1 MEQPDEEPGL
11 VARSGAPDHDE
22 TSGPDPAGG
31 VGDGGPEDTG
41 GPDDAG
47 GDVEDEDEDPG
58 PEPELP
64 PAVDLPP
71 DLALRFLQ
79 EGDLE
84 IVGRLVQASNTTLLV
99 RVIGEVPGR
108 GPTTAGAV
116 YKPIR
121 GERPLWDFPEA
132 TLAHR
137 EVAAHAV
144 SEATGWQIVPPTVFR
159 ADGPVGPGMLQLW
172 VETRDDVDILE
183 LLQSGDPRLR
193 RIALFDAVVNNAD
206 RKGGHL
212 LVRPDGLIQGVDH
225 GVTFNVDPKLRTI
238 LWGWRGT
245 PIAPEELLT
254 LAALRPR
261 LAAGGPLSA
270 ALAEHLDPA
279 EIEQAR
285 ARLDGLLESGTFP
298 QPHPDWPAIP
308 WPWY

>member
-1 MEQPDEEPGL
+1 VEQPDEEAGL

-22 TSGPDPAGG
+22 TPGPDHADGD
-31 VGDGGPEDTG
+31 GDGGPNDEG
-41 GPDDAG
+41 GG
-47 GDVEDEDEDPG
+47 EEDEEEDLG

-71 DLALRFLQ
+71 DLALRFLH

-99 RVIGEVPGR
+99 RVTGEVAGR

-121 GERPLWDFPEA
+121 GERPLWDFPKA

-172 VETRDDVDILE
+172 VETRDDVDIVD

-245 PIAPEELLT
+245 PIAPEELLI

-285 ARLDGLLESGTFP
+285 VRLDGLLQSGTFP
-298 QPHPDWPAIP
+298 QPHPDWPAVP

>member
-1 MEQPDEEPGL
+1 VEQPNEEAGL
-11 VARSGAPDHDE
+11 VARSGAPDDDE
-22 TSGPDPAGG
+22 TPGPDPAVV
-31 VGDGGPEDTG
+31 VGDRDPDGGGE
-41 GPDDAG
+41 
-47 GDVEDEDEDPG
+47 EEEDPG

-71 DLALRFLQ
+71 DLALRFLH

-144 SEATGWQIVPPTVFR
+144 SEATGWRIVPPTVFR

-172 VETRDDVDILE
+172 VETRDDVDILD

-261 LAAGGPLSA
+261 LADGGPLST

-279 EIEQAR
+279 EIKQAR
-285 ARLDGLLESGTFP
+285 VRLDGLLESGTFP

>member
-1 MEQPDEEPGL
+1 M
-11 VARSGAPDHDE
+11 
-22 TSGPDPAGG
+22 
-31 VGDGGPEDTG
+31 
-41 GPDDAG
+41 
-47 GDVEDEDEDPG
+47 
-58 PEPELP
+58 
-64 PAVDLPP
+64 
-71 DLALRFLQ
+71 
-79 EGDLE
+79 
-84 IVGRLVQASNTTLLV
+84 GRLVQASNTTLLV
-99 RVIGEVPGR
+99 RVTGEVPGR

-144 SEATGWQIVPPTVFR
+144 SEATGWRIVPPTVFR

-172 VETRDDVDILE
+172 VETRDDVDILD

-212 LVRPDGLIQGVDH
+212 LLRPDGLIQGVDH

-245 PIAPEELLT
+245 PIAPEELRT
-254 LAALRPR
+254 LAALRPELATGGAGR
-261 LAAGGPLSA
+261 APRRGRDRAGARAAGWA
-270 ALAEHLDPA
+270 
-279 EIEQAR
+279 
-285 ARLDGLLESGTFP
+285 
-298 QPHPDWPAIP
+298 PAIAHVP
-308 WPWY
+308 PAAPGLAGRPLALVLSRAPLRLRTRVARWRRGA

>member
-1 MEQPDEEPGL
+1 MDRPDEDAGL
-11 VARSGAPDHDE
+11 TVRSGAPDQDE
-22 TSGPDPAGG
+22 TP
-31 VGDGGPEDTG
+31 
-41 GPDDAG
+41 GPDDDG
-47 GDVEDEDEDPG
+47 GGEEDLET
-58 PEPELP
+58 EPELP

-71 DLALRFLQ
+71 DLALRFLHD
-79 EGDLE
+79 GDFE

-99 RVIGEVPGR
+99 KVSGEVPGR
-108 GPTTAGAV
+108 GATTAGAV

-121 GERPLWDFPEA
+121 GERPLWDFPGA

-159 ADGPVGPGMLQLW
+159 PDGPIGPGMLQLW
-172 VETRDDVDILE
+172 VETREDVDILD

-225 GVTFNVDPKLRTI
+225 GVTFNIDPKLRTI

-245 PIAPEELLT
+245 RIAPDELLV

-261 LAAGGPLSA
+261 MAAGGQLSA

-279 EIEQAR
+279 EIEQTR
-285 ARLDGLLESGTFP
+285 TRLEGLLESGTFP
-298 QPHPDWPAIP
+298 QPHPDWPAVP

>member
-1 MEQPDEEPGL
+1 MDEPDERAGMHD
-11 VARSGAPDHDE
+11 VAAPDE
-22 TSGPDPAGG
+22 PA
-31 VGDGGPEDTG
+31 DAAE
-41 GPDDAG
+41 PDDAAEA
-47 GDVEDEDEDPG
+47 DDEPDDEPD
-58 PEPELP
+58 LP

-71 DLALRFLQ
+71 GLALPFLRD
-79 EGDLE
+79 GDLE

-99 RVIGEVPGR
+99 TITGDVPGR
-108 GPTTAGAV
+108 GMITAGAV

-159 ADGPVGPGMLQLW
+159 AEGPLGPGMLQLW
-172 VETRDDVDILE
+172 VETRDDIDILA

-212 LVRPDGLIQGVDH
+212 LVRADGLIQGVDH
-225 GVTFNVDPKLRTI
+225 GVTFNVDPKLRTV
-238 LWGWRGT
+238 LWNWRGT
-245 PIAPEELLT
+245 LIAPRELQV
-254 LAALRPR
+254 LALLSPK
-261 LAAGGPLSA
+261 LATGGPLAA
-270 ALAEHLDPA
+270 ALAEHLDGA

-285 ARLDGLLESGTFP
+285 ARLDELLGSRTFP
-298 QPHPDWPAIP
+298 HPSPDWPAVP

>member
-1 MEQPDEEPGL
+1 MDEPGEP
-11 VARSGAPDHDE
+11 ARMDDGEDTDVEGGAPG
-22 TSGPDPAGG
+22 TASS
-31 VGDGGPEDTG
+31 
-41 GPDDAG
+41 DDASA
-47 GDVEDEDEDPG
+47 DDASADDASEDG
-58 PEPELP
+58 PQLP

-71 DLALRFLQ
+71 ELALPFLRD
-79 EGDLE
+79 GDLE

-99 RVIGEVPGR
+99 TITGDVPDRGVI
-108 GPTTAGAV
+108 TAGAV
-116 YKPIR
+116 YKAIR

-159 ADGPVGPGMLQLW
+159 EEGPLGPGMLQLW
-172 VETRDDVDILE
+172 VETRDDVDILA
-183 LLQSGDPRLR
+183 LLRSGDPRLR

-225 GVTFNVDPKLRTI
+225 GVTFNVDPKLRTV
-238 LWGWRGT
+238 LWNWRGT
-245 PIAPEELLT
+245 LIAPREMLV
-254 LAALRPR
+254 LAALRPQLAVGGTLAES
-261 LAAGGPLSA
+261 LAA
-270 ALAEHLDPA
+270 HLDRA

-285 ARLDGLLESGTFP
+285 ARLDELLGSRTFP
-298 QPHPDWPAIP
+298 HPHPDWPAVP

>member
-1 MEQPDEEPGL
+1 
-11 VARSGAPDHDE
+11 
-22 TSGPDPAGG
+22 
-31 VGDGGPEDTG
+31 
-41 GPDDAG
+41 
-47 GDVEDEDEDPG
+47 
-58 PEPELP
+58 
-64 PAVDLPP
+64 
-71 DLALRFLQ
+71 
-79 EGDLE
+79 
-84 IVGRLVQASNTTLLV
+84 
-99 RVIGEVPGR
+99 
-108 GPTTAGAV
+108 
-116 YKPIR
+116 
-121 GERPLWDFPEA
+121 
-132 TLAHR
+132 
-137 EVAAHAV
+137 
-144 SEATGWQIVPPTVFR
+144 
-159 ADGPVGPGMLQLW
+159 
-172 VETRDDVDILE
+172 VETREDVEILD

-285 ARLDGLLESGTFP
+285 ARLDALLESGTFP

>member
-1 MEQPDEEPGL
+1 MDESARPG
-11 VARSGAPDHDE
+11 DD
-22 TSGPDPAGG
+22 DG
-31 VGDGGPEDTG
+31 VGDGGP
-41 GPDDAG
+41 DDERRARRIPRPSPSFPRRSTSRPISRSASCTRGTSRSWAG
-47 GDVEDEDEDPG
+47 SSRRRTRRCWSGS
-58 PEPELP
+58 
-64 PAVDLPP
+64 PA
-71 DLALRFLQ
+71 RF
-79 EGDLE
+79 
-84 IVGRLVQASNTTLLV
+84 
-99 RVIGEVPGR
+99 PGR

-159 ADGPVGPGMLQLW
+159 ADGPLGPGMLQLW
-172 VETRDDVDILE
+172 VETREDVDILE

-245 PIAPEELLT
+245 PIAPDELLV

-298 QPHPDWPAIP
+298 QPHPDWPAVP

>member
-1 MEQPDEEPGL
+1 MDEPGEP
-11 VARSGAPDHDE
+11 ARMDDGEDTDVEGGAPG
-22 TSGPDPAGG
+22 TASS
-31 VGDGGPEDTG
+31 
-41 GPDDAG
+41 DDASA
-47 GDVEDEDEDPG
+47 DDASADDASADDASEDG
-58 PEPELP
+58 PQLP

-71 DLALRFLQ
+71 DLALRFLHD
-79 EGDLE
+79 GDLE

-137 EVAAHAV
+137 EVAAHAI

-261 LAAGGPLSA
+261 LAADGLLSA

>member
-1 MEQPDEEPGL
+1 MEQPHEEARL
-11 VARSGAPDHDE
+11 VARSG
-22 TSGPDPAGG
+22 GPDRDEAPGPENA
-31 VGDGGPEDTG
+31 DGGG
-41 GPDDAG
+41 GE
-47 GDVEDEDEDPG
+47 VDEEEDPG

-71 DLALRFLQ
+71 DLALRFLH

-116 YKPIR
+116 YKPVR
-121 GERPLWDFPEA
+121 GERPLWDFPQA

-172 VETRDDVDILE
+172 VETREDVEILD

-261 LAAGGPLSA
+261 LAADGLLSA

-285 ARLDGLLESGTFP
+285 ARLDALLESGTFP

>member
-1 MEQPDEEPGL
+1 MDTPDDEAEL
-11 VARSGAPDHDE
+11 MARSGASGQDE
-22 TSGPDPAGG
+22 TPGPNDAE
-31 VGDGGPEDTG
+31 GDG
-41 GPDDAG
+41 
-47 GDVEDEDEDPG
+47 EDPG

-71 DLALRFLQ
+71 DLALRFLHS
-79 EGDLE
+79 GDLA

-99 RVIGEVPGR
+99 RVTGEVPGR

-121 GERPLWDFPEA
+121 GERPLWDFPKA

-172 VETRDDVDILE
+172 VETRDDVDILD

-285 ARLDGLLESGTFP
+285 VRLDGLLESGTFP
-298 QPHPDWPAIP
+298 QPHPDWPAVP

>member
-1 MEQPDEEPGL
+1 VDEPDEGAGLTPGSD
-11 VARSGAPDHDE
+11 ASQR
-22 TSGPDPAGG
+22 
-31 VGDGGPEDTG
+31 
-41 GPDDAG
+41 DDASG
-47 GDVEDEDEDPG
+47 
-58 PEPELP
+58 PELP

-71 DLALRFLQ
+71 ALALPFLRD
-79 EGDLE
+79 GDLE
-84 IVGRLVQASNTTLLV
+84 IAGRLVQASNTTLLV
-99 RVIGEVPGR
+99 TVTGDVPGR
-108 GPTTAGAV
+108 GVVSAGAV

-144 SEATGWQIVPPTVFR
+144 SEATGWRIVPPTVFR

-172 VETRDDVDILE
+172 VETRDDVDILD

-212 LVRPDGLIQGVDH
+212 LVRPDGLVQGVDH
-225 GVTFNVDPKLRTI
+225 GVTFNVDPKLRTV

-245 PIAPEELLT
+245 LIAPRELRV
-254 LAALRPR
+254 LAALRPK

-270 ALAEHLDPA
+270 SLAEHLDAA
-279 EIEQAR
+279 EIEESR
-285 ARLDGLLESGTFP
+285 VRLDELLGSGKFP
-298 QPHPDWPAIP
+298 QPHPDWPAVP

>member
-1 MEQPDEEPGL
+1 MDEPEAGAGL
-11 VARSGAPDHDE
+11 AAGPGAPGTE
-22 TSGPDPAGG
+22 AEPEPA
-31 VGDGGPEDTG
+31 PAPA
-41 GPDDAG
+41 PDD
-47 GDVEDEDEDPG
+47 E

-71 DLALRFLQ
+71 ALALPFLRA
-79 EGDLE
+79 GDLE

-99 RVIGEVPGR
+99 TATGEVPGR
-108 GPTTAGAV
+108 GVITAGAV

-159 ADGPVGPGMLQLW
+159 ADGPMGPGMLQLW
-172 VETRDDVDILE
+172 VATRDDVDVLE

-212 LVRPDGLIQGVDH
+212 LVRPDGLVQGVDH

-245 PIAPEELLT
+245 LIAPRELQVLT
-254 LAALRPR
+254 ALRPK
-261 LAAGGPLSA
+261 LAAGGPLAVS
-270 ALAEHLDPA
+270 LAEHLDAA
-279 EIEQAR
+279 EIDQAR
-285 ARLDGLLESGTFP
+285 VRLDRLLGSRKFP
-298 QPHPDWPAIP
+298 HPHPDWPAVP